1 VNNINTSTQTIIE
14 GGDIAGVMQGVTMFN
29 TLDGVTYTATN
40 LGVNGVN
47 MSAFTGD
54 YTSIPAFGPFNF
66 HAGVYSFT
74 GGGTTTEVTT
84 IDIDGVTIDGTGSP
98 QQNSAA
104 VAIADF
110 SSASTA
116 PVQLVSVTNSTITN
130 NTNRGVDARGFVDV
144 TVTENT
150 FTNNG
155 AAAFG
160 SGGNNGFTIIAQAG
174 AQLSATLNSIT
185 HPASST
191 TSVTAFQTGNPPS
204 NANASDNFMEAIN
217 NSVLMNGNS
226 NGRGTGTGNG
236 TIDATCNWW
245 GTENAITIASLIN
258 GSSTFSP
265 FLVVDNV
272 SGVSYPWDGT
282 DSYSCVDNLDNDGDG
297 VVDVVD
303 LDDDND
309 GILDED
315 ESSNCI
321 TTFST
326 SVDAYW
332 PLDGN
337 TDDATGNNND
347 ENGSVAVT
355 YSTDA
360 VQGSNSVD
368 FGSTVPIRYSVE
380 NAFMEQ
386 ANSIINFSAWIN
398 PVSLTGNQIIF
409 EEGGSQNGL
418 TLWLDDDVLTFSAR
432 NLTFNVQTLTSNVQL
447 KVNEWQHVAATFDNG
462 TMTIYVNGNSNT
474 LTVSFASI
482 LDHSSDNGGIGGSI
496 ANNSAGVSGN
506 FSGLMDAARYSNS
519 TSWTQ
524 QDINADSIRCD
535 TDGDGIANS
544 LDLDSDNDGIPDNVE
559 AQTTSGYTLPNGVVD
574 TDGVDTAYTG
584 GLTPVDSEGDG
595 IPDYYDSDSDNDGD
609 TDLDEGLTS
618 TPSGSV
624 GINGLFDNAEGADD
638 YDVVN
643 INGLAHESG
652 SFDLLDSDS
661 DIVTGGNYDYRDIPQ
676 TETFTGTFAMT
687 SIPGGVLTPNK
698 VNAYINIVA
707 NNWGVVITRV
717 EDVASIN
724 NPVAGMIVFDT
735 LDDTFKVNTDG
746 TATGWRAL
754 EN

>member
-1 VNNINTSTQTIIE
+1 
-14 GGDIAGVMQGVTMFN
+14 
-29 TLDGVTYTATN
+29 
-40 LGVNGVN
+40 
-47 MSAFTGD
+47 
-54 YTSIPAFGPFNF
+54 
-66 HAGVYSFT
+66 
-74 GGGTTTEVTT
+74 
-84 IDIDGVTIDGTGSP
+84 
-98 QQNSAA
+98 
-104 VAIADF
+104 
-110 SSASTA
+110 
-116 PVQLVSVTNSTITN
+116 
-130 NTNRGVDARGFVDV
+130 
-144 TVTENT
+144 
-150 FTNNG
+150 
-155 AAAFG
+155 
-160 SGGNNGFTIIAQAG
+160 
-174 AQLSATLNSIT
+174 
-185 HPASST
+185 
-191 TSVTAFQTGNPPS
+191 
-204 NANASDNFMEAIN
+204 
-217 NSVLMNGNS
+217 
-226 NGRGTGTGNG
+226 
-236 TIDATCNWW
+236 
-245 GTENAITIASLIN
+245 
-258 GSSTFSP
+258 
-265 FLVVDNV
+265 
-272 SGVSYPWDGT
+272 
-282 DSYSCVDNLDNDGDG
+282 
-297 VVDVVD
+297 
-303 LDDDND
+303 
-309 GILDED
+309 
-315 ESSNCI
+315 
-321 TTFST
+321 
-326 SVDAYW
+326 
-332 PLDGN
+332 
-337 TDDATGNNND
+337 
-347 ENGSVAVT
+347 
-355 YSTDA
+355 
-360 VQGSNSVD
+360 
-368 FGSTVPIRYSVE
+368 
-380 NAFMEQ
+380 
-386 ANSIINFSAWIN
+386 
-398 PVSLTGNQIIF
+398 
-409 EEGGSQNGL
+409 
-418 TLWLDDDVLTFSAR
+418 VLTFSAR